1 MKGFKNLTNELSE
14 MKVSIEDLTK
24 ELHEV
29 KSTIAQSLKLATD
42 AMNDLSE
49 SFSNT
54 MGDVVKKMSEMKV
67 QLDIKDNILKTLG
80 IDAVLPDFLKKK
92 KK

>member
-14 MKVSIEDLTK
+14 MKVSIENLTN
-24 ELHEV
+24 ELQEV
-29 KSTIAQSLKLATD
+29 KTTIAESLKLATD
-42 AMNDLSE
+42 AMKELSDT
-49 SFSNT
+49 FSTT
-54 MGDVVKKMSEMKV
+54 MGNVVKSMSDMKV
-67 QLDIKDNILKTLG
+67 QMNIKDTILKNLG

>member
-14 MKVSIEDLTK
+14 MKVSIENLTN
-24 ELHEV
+24 ELQEV
-29 KSTIAQSLKLATD
+29 KTTIAESLKLATD
-42 AMNDLSE
+42 AMKDLSKN
-49 SFSNT
+49 FSKT

-80 IDAVLPDFLKKK
+80 IDTVLPDFLKKK
-92 KK
+92 K

>member
-1 MKGFKNLTNELSE
+1 MKGFKDLTNELSE
-14 MKVSIEDLTK
+14 MKVSIKDLTK
-24 ELHEV
+24 ELKDV
-29 KSTIAQSLKLATD
+29 NITIAQSLKLATD

-67 QLDIKDNILKTLG
+67 QLDIKENILKNLG

>member
-14 MKVSIEDLTK
+14 MKVSIKDLTK

-29 KSTIAQSLKLATD
+29 KATIAQSLKLATD
-42 AMNDLSE
+42 AMKDLSE
-49 SFSNT
+49 NFSKT

-80 IDAVLPDFLKKK
+80 IDILPDFLKKK
-92 KK
+92 K

>member
-1 MKGFKNLTNELSE
+1 MKGFKDLTNELSE

-29 KSTIAQSLKLATD
+29 KSTIAQSLKLAAD

-54 MGDVVKKMSEMKV
+54 MGDVVKRMSEMKV

-92 KK
+92 K

>member
-1 MKGFKNLTNELSE
+1 MKGFKDLTNELSE

-29 KSTIAQSLKLATD
+29 KSTIAQSLKLATN

-92 KK
+92 K

>member
-1 MKGFKNLTNELSE
+1 MKGFKDLTNKLSE

-29 KSTIAQSLKLATD
+29 KTTIAESLNLATD
-42 AMNDLSE
+42 AMKDLSE

-54 MGDVVKKMSEMKV
+54 MGDVVKQMSEMRV
-67 QLDIKDNILKTLG
+67 QVDIKDNILKTLG
-80 IDAVLPDFLKKK
+80 IDTVLPNFLKKK
-92 KK
+92 K

>member
-29 KSTIAQSLKLATD
+29 KTTIAQSLKLATD

-92 KK
+92 K